1 MRILRQ
7 KIFSLFGMNMLDF
20 LKEVENSNYSNKNKE
35 LQDNTIGWYSTYE
48 VFEKGITYKNS
59 SNIKDILKNLESKIS
74 EVLRKNN
81 LGTSKDW
88 SLYVVYLEKQGNNL
102 FISFGLENPKRKDKN
117 KALSFSLKI

>member
-1 MRILRQ
+1 MIILRQ

-48 VFEKGITYKNS
+48 VFKNGITYKNS

-102 FISFGLENPKRKDKN
+102 FISFGLENPKRKDKY
-117 KALSFSLKI
+117 KAFSFSLKI

>member
-1 MRILRQ
+1 MRIFRQ

-48 VFEKGITYKNS
+48 VFKKGITYKNS

-102 FISFGLENPKRKDKN
+102 FISFGLENLKRKDKN
-117 KALSFSLKI
+117 KAFSFSLKI